1 MRKGKGPWMTDV
13 EDKLRDAIE
22 IGIRSSGKAETREY
36 RVRYYTE
43 RLTTAKLEVSY
54 YSSML
59 RLEEQQEGQDKEC
72 PAKREGEWRELE
84 EELRVLKLGDGVAG
98 PRERKSDGEE
108 ETVGDDAVKVEHD
121 DGCD

>member
-1 MRKGKGPWMTDV
+1 
-13 EDKLRDAIE
+13 
-22 IGIRSSGKAETREY
+22 
-36 RVRYYTE
+36 
-43 RLTTAKLEVSY
+43 
-54 YSSML
+54 ML
-59 RLEEQQEGQDKEC
+59 RLEEQQEGQDKGC
-72 PAKREGEWRELE
+72 PAKCEGEWRELE

>member
-1 MRKGKGPWMTDV
+1 MTDV

-54 YSSML
+54 YSAML

-72 PAKREGEWRELE
+72 PGKREGEWRELE
-84 EELRVLKLGDGVAG
+84 EELRVLKLGNGVAG

-108 ETVGDDAVKVEHD
+108 EMVGDDAVKVEHD
-121 DGCD
+121 DGRD